1 MCVLNLIDIS
11 LCETYLLDIIWIVCN
26 LWSYHLWSWHTYSI
40 SLLNTIKYKH
50 SDLILETIFFIVSK
64 IFIWQCL
71 QHYLLYICELFGE
84 VSKHY
89 VLSDILPRL
98 KHVGFWRY
106 LAFFKHCVVG
116 YQCSHR
122 VHLFLYTI
130 NHAFL
135 TECDV
140 ECCIHISMINVPANR
155 TLKLL
160 SSPLTSSTTPRAI
173 LRCVCRINVENRDA
187 KQLGFVFYELL

>member
-1 MCVLNLIDIS
+1 MYKNINISIWNKVQNNNNQNININLPVRSGKLVKYAGILN
-11 LCETYLLDIIWIVCN
+11 V
-26 LWSYHLWSWHTYSI
+26 
-40 SLLNTIKYKH
+40 
-50 SDLILETIFFIVSK
+50 FFSR
-64 IFIWQCL
+64 
-71 QHYLLYICELFGE
+71 
-84 VSKHY
+84 ST
-89 VLSDILPRL
+89 DILPRL
-98 KHVGFWRY
+98 KHVGFWRC

-140 ECCIHISMINVPANR
+140 ECCIHIGMINVPANR

-173 LRCVCRINVENRDA
+173 LRCVCRVNVENRDA